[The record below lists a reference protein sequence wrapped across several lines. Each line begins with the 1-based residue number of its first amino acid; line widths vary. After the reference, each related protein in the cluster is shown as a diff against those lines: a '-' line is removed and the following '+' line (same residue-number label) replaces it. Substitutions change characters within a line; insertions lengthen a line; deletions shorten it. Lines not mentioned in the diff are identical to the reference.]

1 MAVELFFI
9 LFFGLGRLLHP
20 ENKIKKA
27 GTNSPT
33 PHFSCGGTPKLCIF
47 AFYIIFMIEIGKYN
61 RLTILRDTKVGL
73 FLGNPNADADGNDGI
88 LLPNKYVPEV
98 FEIGDELSVF
108 VYLDHEERPVATTL
122 EPYILLNEFALLR
135 VNYVN
140 QIGAFLDWGME
151 KDILVPFKEQARPME
166 KGKRYL
172 VYLYIDEKTN
182 RLVASS
188 KTNQFLKN
196 DNIDVW
202 AGDEVDLIVSHITDL
217 GINVIINEQYKGLLY
232 KDEVYDDAIRTG
244 DRLRGFI
251 KSIRPDNKID
261 VVLQK
266 PGYEGVEPNA
276 EKILNELRASRGFLR
291 LNDNS
296 HPEDIKTVLKMSKK
310 TFKKAIGAL
319 YREKLI
325 EIKEDGIYLIIA
337 ADK

>member
-1 MAVELFFI
+1 
-9 LFFGLGRLLHP
+9 
-20 ENKIKKA
+20 
-27 GTNSPT
+27 
-33 PHFSCGGTPKLCIF
+33 
-47 AFYIIFMIEIGKYN
+47 MIEIGKYN
-61 RLTILRDTKVGL
+61 TLTILRDTKVGL
-73 FLGNPNADADGNDGI
+73 FLGNPVTDPEGIEDI
-88 LLPNKYVPEV
+88 LLPNKYVPQK
-98 FEIGDELSVF
+98 FEIGDELIVF

-135 VNYVN
+135 VNHVN
-140 QIGAFLDWGME
+140 QVGAFMDWGME

-188 KTNQFLKN
+188 KTNQFLNNETLTIEK
-196 DNIDVW
+196 
-202 AGDEVDLIVSHITDL
+202 GEEVDLIVSHITEL
-217 GINVIINEQYKGLLY
+217 GINVIINEKHKGLLY

-244 DRLRGFI
+244 DRMIGYI
-251 KSIRPDNKID
+251 KNIRPDNKID
-261 VVLQK
+261 VSLQK
-266 PGYEGVEPNA
+266 QGYENVEPNA
-276 EKILNELRASRGFLR
+276 EKILDELRASRGFLR

-325 EIKEDGIYLIIA
+325 EIKDDGIYLL
-337 ADK
+337 K